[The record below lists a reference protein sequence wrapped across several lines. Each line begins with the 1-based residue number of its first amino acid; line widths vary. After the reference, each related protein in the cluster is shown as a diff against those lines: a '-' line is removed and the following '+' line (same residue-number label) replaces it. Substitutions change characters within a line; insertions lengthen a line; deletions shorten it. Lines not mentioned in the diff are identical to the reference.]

1 MDDLV
6 EQIGKLSFSFRVN
19 DRAEVNENVD
29 DSDGEFDVCQVF
41 QANIT
46 EDFNQTF
53 VQKML
58 NGTKCVTPD
67 NVDEVKIVES
77 LDVFVFRSGCFR
89 LCSRGGSF
97 REDCSKLQHESIQA
111 LKSTEILLF
120 ISVSENLTEKDRE
133 TSFKVFSFDSD
144 GNAKDVGKI

>member
-1 MDDLV
+1 M
-6 EQIGKLSFSFRVN
+6 
-19 DRAEVNENVD
+19 
-29 DSDGEFDVCQVF
+29 F

-46 EDFNQTF
+46 ENFNETF

-58 NGTKCVTPD
+58 DSTNCVTPD
-67 NVDEVKIVES
+67 NEDEMKIIES

-97 REDCSKLQHESIQA
+97 REDCSKLQHESVHA

-133 TSFKVFSFDSD
+133 TSFKVFSCDSE